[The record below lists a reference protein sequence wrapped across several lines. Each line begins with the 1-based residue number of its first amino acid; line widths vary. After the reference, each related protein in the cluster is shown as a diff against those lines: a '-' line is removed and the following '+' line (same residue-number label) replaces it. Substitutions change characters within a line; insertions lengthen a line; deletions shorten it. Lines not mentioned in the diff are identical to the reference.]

1 MPPMDNAGK
10 QHDSRCIFYG
20 VDGFPRADCRQC
32 ELYDAI
38 LMLERECRMN
48 KGIIESA
55 QKTIR
60 GLEAE
65 VDRLER
71 MHRNGI

>member
-1 MPPMDNAGK
+1 MSTAGK
-10 QHDSRCIFYG
+10 QHDIRCTFYG
-20 VDGFPRADCRQC
+20 VNGFPRADCRQC

-48 KGIIESA
+48 QGIIESA

-71 MHRNGI
+71 MGRNGI

>member
-1 MPPMDNAGK
+1 MNNAGK
-10 QHDSRCIFYG
+10 KHDSRCIFYYVG
-20 VDGFPRADCRQC
+20 EFPRADCRQC

-65 VDRLER
+65 VDKLER
-71 MHRNGI
+71 MHRNGL

>member
-1 MPPMDNAGK
+1 MDNAGAK
-10 QHDSRCIFYG
+10 HDSRCTFYETR
-20 VDGFPRADCRQC
+20 GFPRRDCRQC

-38 LMLERECRMN
+38 SMLERECRMN
-48 KGIIESA
+48 KEIIESA

-60 GLEAE
+60 TLEAE

-71 MHRNGI
+71 MGRNGL